1 MIRVIWSN
9 GVPQNRIEPESRELI
24 VEPQRL
30 KGSCPSLYTWN
41 GDRYEFVTHLMTRS
55 AIGALTETG
64 APAFPDAAN
73 DYVKI
78 RGDQLRRQGN
88 KYVLR
93 VVEELWDAVYMDK
106 DGTAGRRSP
115 GGNGHLRR

>member
-1 MIRVIWSN
+1 MVRVIWSN
-9 GVPQNRIEPESRELI
+9 GVPQNRIEPESRTLI
-24 VEPQRL
+24 IEPQRL

-78 RGDQLRRQGN
+78 RGDQLRKQDDR
-88 KYVLR
+88 YVVR

-106 DGTAGRRSP
+106 MELLVVDHPAET
-115 GGNGHLRR
+115 GHIRG